1 MYDKIIVLLCFFFA
15 LTTQNTEI
23 KIGEK
28 TTFTPTFTKQDFVL
42 KLSSTPITNKYL
54 TFELTPKFD
63 TDKGMFYL
71 SQEVES
77 PSETSFTFKSF
88 DHYGKN
94 KLVLLSSSL
103 VTQKDL
109 YIGVVGVKNAQYEI
123 LVYES
128 NETMIEPDDS
138 FDVQLTS
145 TEPYEIRFK
154 QDTSVNSKKMM
165 FTFYSKDKLSITCEN
180 ESKEVKDT
188 ASFAL
193 DDIWM

>member
-63 TDKGMFYL
+63 ADKGMFYL

-77 PSETSFTFKSF
+77 PSELHLPLTLLTIMERTNL
-88 DHYGKN
+88 YCYL
-94 KLVLLSSSL
+94 LVLSHKKIYTLESL
-103 VTQKDL
+103 
-109 YIGVVGVKNAQYEI
+109 E
-123 LVYES
+123 
-128 NETMIEPDDS
+128 
-138 FDVQLTS
+138 
-145 TEPYEIRFK
+145 
-154 QDTSVNSKKMM
+154 
-165 FTFYSKDKLSITCEN
+165 
-180 ESKEVKDT
+180 
-188 ASFAL
+188 
-193 DDIWM
+193 